1 MFPGMLGYKNL
12 SVQFKIT
19 LHQIGNMS
27 IDLTESKSKGNFEIS
42 NFDPKIMII
51 IIIMLQ
57 RVP

>member
-1 MFPGMLGYKNL
+1 MLGYNNL